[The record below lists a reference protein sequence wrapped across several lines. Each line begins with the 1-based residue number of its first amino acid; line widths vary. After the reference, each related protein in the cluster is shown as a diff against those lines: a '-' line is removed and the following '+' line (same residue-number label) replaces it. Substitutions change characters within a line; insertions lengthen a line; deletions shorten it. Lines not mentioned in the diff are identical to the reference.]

1 MGNPKNKLLK
11 LLINCWR
18 EIAISDKSLIIIMV
32 ILLLQCIYNLFNP
45 EPLTT
50 NGISINVIIRTTVA
64 AIFGYFLSE
73 NFLNHE
79 VIKSKNSNIIL
90 PLNLEEND
98 EKNNLE
104 NCPSKN
110 LNTNIQVETKLKDYI
125 CNKTFQVLIALTV
138 CIIALLCLII
148 GNNFNL
154 IAPGTNP
161 TVIQFRDIISS
172 CVGFLLGHSSNSN
185 KSNTK

>member
-1 MGNPKNKLLK
+1 MNKQKNKLLN
-11 LLINCWR
+11 LLMSCWK
-18 EIAISDKSLIIIMV
+18 EIAISDKSLIIIMA

-79 VIKSKNSNIIL
+79 LIKSKTSNIIL
-90 PLNLEEND
+90 PLNIEENNK
-98 EKNNLE
+98 KNDLE
-104 NCPSKN
+104 NCPLKN
-110 LNTNIQVETKLKDYI
+110 QNNIQEKSKLKDYI

-138 CIIALLCLII
+138 CIISLLCLII

-185 KSNTK
+185 KSNNK